1 MTNSNLD
8 NEMIRDLHLS
18 LNNEG
23 EFYKMIVGVYVGA
36 EKQIKKG
43 TYDANKFINAIQSRI
58 SIFLLHGPKHF
69 AYNRAFYPLVGKAS
83 RIEVAKQFEAYF
95 TNEIGVGNSW
105 IRKGE

>member
-1 MTNSNLD
+1 MINSNLD
-8 NEMIRDLHLS
+8 HEMIRDLHLS
-18 LNNEG
+18 LDNEG
-23 EFYKMIVGVYVGA
+23 EFYKMLVGVYIGA

-43 TYDANKFINAIQSRI
+43 QYSADKLINAIQSRI
-58 SIFLLHGPKHF
+58 AIFLLHGPKHF

-95 TNEIGVGNSW
+95 TREISVGNSW